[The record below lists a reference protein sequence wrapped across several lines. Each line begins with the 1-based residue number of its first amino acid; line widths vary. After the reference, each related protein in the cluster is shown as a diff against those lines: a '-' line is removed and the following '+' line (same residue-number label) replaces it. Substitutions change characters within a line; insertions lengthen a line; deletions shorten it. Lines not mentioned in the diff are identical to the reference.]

1 MASSRPGHRANLC
14 KIVYTLL
21 VGLVLQLHAAI
32 VAAHDMNPGAND
44 QARMVIFGAGAELAQ
59 IMVQPASTIVAAGY
73 GRTPGAPI
81 PRNTLLV
88 DPPLLTVSAPPQ
100 RAAGQIFRDCPS
112 CPEMVVVPAGTFLM
126 GSPSREVGR
135 RDNEE
140 PRREISIK
148 SLAVGKF
155 EVTRG
160 QFAEFVDAT
169 RRDMTGGCSLWTHSL
184 NPEIRHR
191 AARSERYSWRDPGF
205 SQTDDHPV
213 TCVSWDDARAYV
225 QWLSARTGQPYRLLT
240 EAEWEYAARAGSN
253 AAFSFGG
260 DANALCRFGNGAD
273 LALQRVRPEW
283 SIVNCDDRHVTTA
296 PVGSFTPNAFGLY
309 DMHGNVWEW
318 VQDCFRWTY
327 DTGRTDGRAVD
338 PRVCRPLRVMRGGSW
353 GNEPALLRSAARGD
367 FWAEFRSNVSG
378 IRIART
384 LP

>member
-1 MASSRPGHRANLC
+1 MHFSHPVIGKIFSRVLLAPLLLFTPQFTIWAAEAERNL
-14 KIVYTLL
+14 VP
-21 VGLVLQLHAAI
+21 QQAA
-32 VAAHDMNPGAND
+32 AYATAQPPRSGNP
-44 QARMVIFGAGAELAQ
+44 
-59 IMVQPASTIVAAGY
+59 QPFTASTPTE
-73 GRTPGAPI
+73 R
-81 PRNTLLV
+81 
-88 DPPLLTVSAPPQ
+88 Q
-100 RAAGQIFRDCPS
+100 AGQIFRDCPS

-148 SLAVGKF
+148 SLAIGRF

-169 RRDMTGGCSLWTHSL
+169 RRDMAGGCTLWTRSL
-184 NPEIRHR
+184 DPELRHR
-191 AARSERYSWRDPGF
+191 GSRSDRHSWRDPGF

-225 QWLSARTGQPYRLLT
+225 QWLSARTEQPYRLLT

-260 DANALCRFGNGAD
+260 NANALCRFGNGAD

-283 SIVNCDDRHVTTA
+283 SIVNCDDGHVTTA
-296 PVGSFTPNAFGLY
+296 PVGSFQPNAFGLY

-338 PRVCRPLRVMRGGSW
+338 PRVCMPLRTMRGGSW

-367 FWAEFRSNVSG
+367 FWAHFRGNVSG
-378 IRIART
+378 IRVARS

>member
-1 MASSRPGHRANLC
+1 LRLKPIKNLDAKSQPDGKVATMHFSHPVIGKIFSRVLLAPLLLFTPQFTIWAAEAERNLAP
-14 KIVYTLL
+14 
-21 VGLVLQLHAAI
+21 QQAA
-32 VAAHDMNPGAND
+32 AYATAQPPRSGNP
-44 QARMVIFGAGAELAQ
+44 
-59 IMVQPASTIVAAGY
+59 QPFTASTPTE
-73 GRTPGAPI
+73 R
-81 PRNTLLV
+81 
-88 DPPLLTVSAPPQ
+88 Q
-100 RAAGQIFRDCPS
+100 AGQIFRDCPS

-169 RRDMTGGCSLWTHSL
+169 RRDMAGGCTLWTRSL
-184 NPEIRHR
+184 DPELRHR
-191 AARSERYSWRDPGF
+191 GSRSERHSWRDPAF

-260 DANALCRFGNGAD
+260 NANALCRFGNGAD

-283 SIVNCDDRHVTTA
+283 STVNCDDGHVTTA
-296 PVGSFTPNAFGLY
+296 PVGSFQPNASGLY

-327 DTGRTDGRAVD
+327 DTGRVDGRAVD
-338 PRVCRPLRVMRGGSW
+338 PRVCMPLRTMRGGSW

-378 IRIART
+378 IRVARS